1 MSRMTEAEAVE
12 IANAYVVATLNRELT
27 LIGVRDRR
35 KKRANASQDAP
46 EWDVLF
52 GAITP
57 DGKQLEGAI
66 IVIVDEDTKRAR
78 FREGPL

>member
-1 MSRMTEAEAVE
+1 
-12 IANAYVVATLNRELT
+12 
-27 LIGVRDRR
+27 VRDRR

-52 GAITP
+52 EAITP